1 MAPFVIR
8 RLIGMVA
15 VLFGVSVLVYV
26 VFILVPGGDPAER
39 MAGKNPLPANILN
52 IRKKWG
58 FDQPFYVQYVKMMQ
72 KAGNGLIGKH
82 GEYDILTSF
91 QNRQNV
97 VHEIKR
103 GIPATFSLCIGAGII
118 WLLFGILV
126 GFFSAVTAGRWSDR
140 LITTFALIGVSMPVA
155 WLAVVLR
162 YFLAEQPKKPI
173 FPDGEYVPLTA
184 DPVQWAFHLLL
195 PWFCLSVLFIGFYGR
210 VLRPK
215 DQTDVL
221 AERLLEVKGLKV
233 SFATEDGVVRAVDG
247 VDFELDRGSVFGIVG
262 ESGSG
267 KSVTAMTILGLT
279 RDKNTRFEGEVV
291 YKGQNLLAMPESRL
305 RDVRG
310 NEIAMIFQDP
320 MTSLNPV
327 YKVGDQIIEAIVTHE
342 DISKRM
348 ARQRAVELLR
358 QVGIPNPQQRV
369 DDYPHQFSGGMRQ
382 RAMIAMA
389 LSCNPDILIADEPT
403 TALDVTIQ
411 AQILELIDQLKDDFN
426 SAVILITHDLGVVAD
441 VANEI
446 LVMYAGRVVERG
458 PKRSI
463 FYDPQHPYTWGLL
476 GSIPRLDRPKGG
488 RLASIKG
495 MPPSLINLP
504 KGCKFRPRCPHAF
517 DRCVEEPDL
526 RNRVEERRQLDRC
539 WLSIDEKRDLRKAT
553 IKGQEAVA

>member
-1 MAPFVIR
+1 LAPFVIR

-26 VFILVPGGDPAER
+26 VFILVPGGAPAER

-58 FDQPFYVQYVKMMQ
+58 FDKPFYVQYVKMMQ

-97 VHEIKR
+97 VPESKR

-210 VLRPK
+210 VLRSNMLDAMNEEYVRTAK
-215 DQTDVL
+215 
-221 AERLLEVKGLKV
+221 AKGLTQRRVLLRHVLRNSLIPIV
-233 SFATEDGVVRAVDG
+233 SL
-247 VDFELDRGSVFGIVG
+247 FELDCGSVFGIVG

-291 YKGQNLLAMPESRL
+291 YKGQNLLALPESRL

-327 YKVGDQIIEAIVTHE
+327 YNVGDQIVEAIVTHE
-342 DISKRM
+342 NMSKSAAKR
-348 ARQRAVELLR
+348 RAVELLR
-358 QVGIPNPQQRV
+358 QVGIPNAEQRV

-389 LSCNPDILIADEPT
+389 LS
-403 TALDVTIQ
+403 
-411 AQILELIDQLKDDFN
+411 
-426 SAVILITHDLGVVAD
+426 
-441 VANEI
+441 
-446 LVMYAGRVVERG
+446 
-458 PKRSI
+458 
-463 FYDPQHPYTWGLL
+463 
-476 GSIPRLDRPKGG
+476 
-488 RLASIKG
+488 
-495 MPPSLINLP
+495 
-504 KGCKFRPRCPHAF
+504 
-517 DRCVEEPDL
+517 
-526 RNRVEERRQLDRC
+526 
-539 WLSIDEKRDLRKAT
+539 
-553 IKGQEAVA
+553 